1 MKTQIVLTIIAVAL
15 AAVAITM
22 FIAMGTPQT
31 TQQITRPAE
40 TTATSPAGQLGVK
53 KVSIGIIP
61 TIDSIPFIIAEKE
74 GIFRRYGLYAEIAM
88 FSSARERDAAME
100 AGRIEVAISD
110 PVTSII
116 LISKGSGAKIVSLIL
131 GQVPSDGV
139 FYILAP
145 PNTSYGLE
153 GVRSIAISRNTII
166 EFITDKMLEL
176 LKINTSIEYID
187 VPSIPV
193 RYQFLMEGRVQAAT
207 LPDPWGTM
215 ALLNGARLLAR
226 DDQFGVSISM
236 STLLASKG
244 FLSREDSKE
253 ILRSLVKA
261 LNEALSLYKRDPQR
275 YSDLIYQRLQ
285 IPQALAGK
293 YLPSWGGEIS
303 PYPRSNFEMVAQ
315 WLYRKGLIQSI
326 PSYDGS
332 VVFREGE
339 GIS

>member
-1 MKTQIVLTIIAVAL
+1 MKTQTVLAIIIIAL
-15 AAVAITM
+15 AAVLITI
-22 FIAMGTPQT
+22 FIGMGTPQIA
-31 TQQITRPAE
+31 QQGRRPAE
-40 TTATSPAGQLGVK
+40 TTITPPSGQGGVK

-74 GIFRRYGLYAEIAM
+74 DIFRKYGLYAEIVV

-100 AGRIEVAISD
+100 TGRIEIAIND

-116 LISKGSGAKIVSLIL
+116 LISKGSGAEIVSLIL
-131 GQVPSDGV
+131 GQIPSDGV

-153 GVRSIAISRNTII
+153 SVKSISISRNTII
-166 EFITDKMLEL
+166 EFVTDKMLEL

-193 RYQFLMEGRVQAAT
+193 RYQLLMEGKVQAAT

-226 DDQFGVSISM
+226 SDQFGVPISM
-236 STLLASKG
+236 STLLASKD

-275 YSDLIYQRLQ
+275 YADLIYQRLQ

-293 YLPSWGGEIS
+293 YLPSWGGEIA

-326 PSYDGS
+326 PSYDES

-339 GIS
+339 EIS